1 MAKFQFSKILK
12 SEKGQGLVE
21 YILLL
26 AVVSS
31 VTFIVFKDKRFK
43 AFIKGDS
50 GMFAT
55 MKRGMMYSYRYGR
68 DLQSAENY
76 DAAMGFEY
84 STNQHDQYINK
95 SRNESHYFMG
105 AEPYGQ

>member
-1 MAKFQFSKILK
+1 MAKLQCLKILK
-12 SEKGQGLVE
+12 SAKGQGVVE

-26 AVVSS
+26 AVVASI
-31 VTFIVFKDKRFK
+31 TFIVFKDKNFK

-68 DLQSAENY
+68 DLQTAENY

-84 STNQHDQYINK
+84 TTNQHDQYLNK
-95 SRNESHYFMG
+95 ARNESHYFMG

>member
-1 MAKFQFSKILK
+1 MAKFQCSKVLN
-12 SEKGQGLVE
+12 SEEGQGVVE

-26 AVVSS
+26 AVVSTI
-31 VTFIVFKDKRFK
+31 TFMVFKDKNFK

-68 DLQSAENY
+68 DLQSTENY
-76 DAAMGFEY
+76 DSAMSYEY
-84 STNQHDQYINK
+84 TSNQHEQYLNK
-95 SRNESHYFMG
+95 QRNESHYFMG